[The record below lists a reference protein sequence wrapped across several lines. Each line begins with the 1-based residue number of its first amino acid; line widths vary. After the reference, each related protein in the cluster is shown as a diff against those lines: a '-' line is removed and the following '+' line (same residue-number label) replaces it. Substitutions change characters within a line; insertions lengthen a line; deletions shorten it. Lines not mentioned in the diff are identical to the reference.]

1 MTLIGGTFFA
11 CSIIKDLFEIPYVIN
26 WNKLGKLQK
35 KKKKRIRR
43 KTGTVC
49 LNAGDHN
56 LQPVDDQ

>member
-1 MTLIGGTFFA
+1 MTLIVGTFFA

-35 KKKKRIRR
+35 KKKRIRR
-43 KTGTVC
+43 KIRIVC